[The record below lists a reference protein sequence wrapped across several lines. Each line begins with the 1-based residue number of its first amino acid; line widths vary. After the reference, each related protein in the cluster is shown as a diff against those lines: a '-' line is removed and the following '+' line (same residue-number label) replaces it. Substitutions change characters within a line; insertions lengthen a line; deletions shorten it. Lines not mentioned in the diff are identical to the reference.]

1 MIFMRIL
8 CVNAAFQ
15 VVATDIP
22 LTNTVARS
30 KDDGIVLR
38 FLGNVAFHLTKY
50 PLFKSSFC

>member
-15 VVATDIP
+15 VVVTDIP
-22 LTNTVARS
+22 STNTLARS
-30 KDDGIVLR
+30 KVDGIVVR